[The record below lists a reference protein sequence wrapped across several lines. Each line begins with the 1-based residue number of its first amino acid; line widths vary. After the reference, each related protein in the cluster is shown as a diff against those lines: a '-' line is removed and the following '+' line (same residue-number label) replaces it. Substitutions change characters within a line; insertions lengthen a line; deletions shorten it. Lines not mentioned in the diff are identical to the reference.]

1 MMPPFTAIHI
11 FGCQGAI
18 YWNGWK
24 LSDLPVCS
32 GPVLKEKARLQ
43 ALIFNLRLV
52 RLFSFSER
60 IRLIAVWIRLRPF
73 FGKCMKHRRCI
84 QNRFINVHALQPC
97 ILIDTFLPYA
107 FRRKVLFNDPDI
119 AVPVLIPSHSNGKI
133 IGTFPFKQFRQ
144 RNYISTVTLEFF
156 ANSSSVI
163 TRWAYAVW
171 L

>member
-1 MMPPFTAIHI
+1 MSIQLSTA
-11 FGCQGAI
+11 GVTMKYAVEATSGTRPTTGYTEVPELKAI
-18 YWNGWK
+18 
-24 LSDLPVCS
+24 P
-32 GPVLKEKARLQ
+32 E
-43 ALIFNLRLV
+43 
-52 RLFSFSER
+52 
-60 IRLIAVWIRLRPF
+60 
-73 FGKCMKHRRCI
+73 M
-84 QNRFINVHALQPC
+84 NRFINVHALQPC